1 MQIMNQ
7 KVIGL
12 ESKIPKTIHLIK
24 EWGFDTCTAQVF
36 KIDLILENKFN
47 GSEFC

>member
-1 MQIMNQ
+1 MNQ

-24 EWGFDTCTAQVF
+24 ELDFDTCTA
-36 KIDLILENKFN
+36 
-47 GSEFC
+47 